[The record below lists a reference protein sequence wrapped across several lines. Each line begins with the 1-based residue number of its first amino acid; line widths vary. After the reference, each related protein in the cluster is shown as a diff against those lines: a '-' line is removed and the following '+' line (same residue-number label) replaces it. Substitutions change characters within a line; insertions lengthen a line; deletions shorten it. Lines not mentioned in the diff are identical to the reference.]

1 LLKPTAYPSA
11 TADGTDRVQ
20 EDSSFEAQPTHFH
33 PAIRRVR
40 PWKMLKITILLWYI
54 SANANLT

>member
-1 LLKPTAYPSA
+1 MRSLVEAYGYPSA
-11 TADGTDRVQ
+11 TADGTDRIQV
-20 EDSSFEAQPTHFH
+20 DSSFEAH